1 MLSLYD
7 NNCFVIQ
14 ALRAEI
20 GRFEQALCWEV
31 IVVYPT
37 GLLQVVN
44 KFGQADNNL

>member
-7 NNCFVIQ
+7 NCFVIQ
-14 ALRAEI
+14 VLQAEI
-20 GRFEQALCWEV
+20 RRFEQALCWEV